1 MAKSSRAVVAPGRV
15 KDGVFLFADKR
26 AFDAAVARWTDGE
39 AVVRIERKFKR
50 RSDPQNRWLHGV
62 AIALIADECG
72 YDRHERDWLRYYL
85 LGLCF
90 GTEKNA
96 LGQDMP
102 KMGGTSKLSTEQFS
116 TFMEW
121 IVRFGATTLNM
132 RIPLPDDP
140 ICDEILSEDEAA
152 A

>member
-1 MAKSSRAVVAPGRV
+1 MAKSSRAIVALGRV
-15 KDGVFLFADKR
+15 LNGTFLFADKR
-26 AFDAAVARWTDGE
+26 AFDAAVARWTNGD
-39 AVVRIERKFKR
+39 AVVRLERKFKQR
-50 RSDPQNRWLHGV
+50 TDPQNRWLHGV
-62 AIALIADECG
+62 AISLIADECG
-72 YDRHERDWLRYYL
+72 YDRHEREWLRYYL

-102 KMGGTSKLSTEQFS
+102 KAVGTRKLSTEQFS

-121 IVRFGATTLNM
+121 IVRFGATTLNV

-140 ICDEILSEDEAA
+140 ICDEILAEDEGAA
-152 A
+152 